1 MGKAIGILLIV
12 IAIWLGLQ
20 YYTGET
26 AAPTRDPERAA
37 QSGNPERAARSPVQ
51 RVGQRVSDALAS
63 GAAREEK
70 LAPE

>member
-20 YYTGET
+20 YYTGEE
-26 AAPTRDPERAA
+26 AAPPRDPEHAA
-37 QSGNPERAARSPVQ
+37 VSPVK

>member
-1 MGKAIGILLIV
+1 MGKVIGILLIV

-26 AAPTRDPERAA
+26 AAPARDPERAA
-37 QSGNPERAARSPVQ
+37 VSPAQ

-63 GAAREEK
+63 GTAREEK

>member
-1 MGKAIGILLIV
+1 MGKVFGILLIV

-20 YYTGET
+20 YYTAEP
-26 AAPTRDPERAA
+26 APTRDPERAA
-37 QSGNPERAARSPVQ
+37 VSPAQ

>member
-1 MGKAIGILLIV
+1 MGKAIGILLFV

-20 YYTGET
+20 YYTAE
-26 AAPTRDPERAA
+26 APAPTRDPEHAA
-37 QSGNPERAARSPVQ
+37 VSPAK
-51 RVGQRVSDALAS
+51 RVGLRVSNAMAE

>member
-37 QSGNPERAARSPVQ
+37 ASPVQ
-51 RVGQRVSDALAS
+51 RVGERVSNALAS
-63 GAAREEK
+63 GAEREEK